1 MNDFQKG
8 ILGVIKSGFTGEKIL
23 LGENFPWE
31 RAIEFVKAQSIDVMF
46 FDGAMNSD
54 IPQELLE
61 RLKKRAMTM
70 IVQNIKQDTETDR
83 VLAVLK
89 ENNIDFMP
97 LKGAVLRE
105 MYPHEGMRYKS
116 DIDILVRQEQYG
128 KIEEIMQNYGYNF
141 ICESDHEYVWD
152 KENVLHVELHKHL
165 IPSYNKDYYAY
176 YGDGWK
182 TAKAVDGSCYAMSD
196 EDCFIYIFTHLAKH
210 YRDSGIGLKHFIDI
224 WVYITSKPDL
234 DKAYIEAE
242 LEKLQLAD
250 FFKNVIMTIKVW
262 FYGAEPTKSSDLITD
277 WTFSGGTYGS
287 HDKNVLS
294 RAVKESNVSGKN
306 ESRVS
311 RLIKAFFMPYSE
323 MCIKYP
329 ILKRVP
335 FMLPVMWGVRLVTAV
350 VLKKDNIKKRNADI
364 KMLTDENVDAY
375 QGALKAVGLEFDFKE

>member
-1 MNDFQKG
+1 
-8 ILGVIKSGFTGEKIL
+8 
-23 LGENFPWE
+23 
-31 RAIEFVKAQSIDVMF
+31 
-46 FDGAMNSD
+46 
-54 IPQELLE
+54 
-61 RLKKRAMTM
+61 
-70 IVQNIKQDTETDR
+70 
-83 VLAVLK
+83 
-89 ENNIDFMP
+89 
-97 LKGAVLRE
+97 
-105 MYPHEGMRYKS
+105 
-116 DIDILVRQEQYG
+116 
-128 KIEEIMQNYGYNF
+128 
-141 ICESDHEYVWD
+141 
-152 KENVLHVELHKHL
+152 
-165 IPSYNKDYYAY
+165 
-176 YGDGWK
+176 
-182 TAKAVDGSCYAMSD
+182 MSD

-262 FYGAEPTKSSDLITD
+262 FYGAEPTKSSDLISD

-306 ESRVS
+306 KSRVS

-335 FMLPVMWGVRLVTAV
+335 FMLPVMWGVRVVTAV